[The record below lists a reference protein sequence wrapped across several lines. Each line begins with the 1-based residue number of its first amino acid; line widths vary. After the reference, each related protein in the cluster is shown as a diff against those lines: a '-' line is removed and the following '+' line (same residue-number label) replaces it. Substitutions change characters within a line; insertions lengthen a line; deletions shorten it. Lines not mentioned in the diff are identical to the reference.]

1 MPTET
6 TFEAKTFGRPKQ
18 FDGSE
23 SQWRDWSFRFIA
35 YCAVIDS
42 ELGRLMLAA
51 QDREEVVDPGA
62 LRAEHVGICHNLY
75 YMLAMLLTGSALT
88 EIRHVPQHNGF
99 EAWRRLTNRFEPR
112 SRNRQLGI
120 LEAALHPT

>member
-23 SQWRDWSFRFIA
+23 SQWRDWSFAFIA
-35 YCAVIDS
+35 YCTVIDG

-51 QDREEVVDPGA
+51 QDREAVVDPGA
-62 LRAEHVGICHNLY
+62 LRHLSQP
-75 YMLAMLLTGSALT
+75 LLHAGYVVD
-88 EIRHVPQHNGF
+88 RFGF
-99 EAWRRLTNRFEPR
+99 DGDTTC
-112 SRNRQLGI
+112 
-120 LEAALHPT
+120 PTT